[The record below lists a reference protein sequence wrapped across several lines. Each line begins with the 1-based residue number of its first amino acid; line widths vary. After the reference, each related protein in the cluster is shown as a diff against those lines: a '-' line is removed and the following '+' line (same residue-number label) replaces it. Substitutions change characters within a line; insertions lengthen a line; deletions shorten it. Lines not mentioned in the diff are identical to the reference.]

1 MECISPKFGARKL
14 AHYVTREIQRH
25 MINHAVPVAL
35 PMPDQEA
42 QSPNAKLTPVKRP
55 SVGPVVP
62 LTAVNVGSDELLGGH
77 QGNRPPATD
86 TLVSRVLV
94 RGEPI
99 LASNGRADD
108 FSWPRNGV
116 NIDTSPLETL
126 AVTPA
131 PVPVQEKAVAA
142 PRQGA
147 QTASVIPPVQR
158 RSRAGDQLRLPFFFS
173 NLFR

>member
-1 MECISPKFGARKL
+1 
-14 AHYVTREIQRH
+14 
-25 MINHAVPVAL
+25 
-35 PMPDQEA
+35 MPDQEA
-42 QSPNAKLTPVKRP
+42 QSPSAKVGTPIQRP

-62 LTAVNVGSDELLGGH
+62 LTAAVNVGSDELLGGPRE
-77 QGNRPPATD
+77 GSRPQATD

-99 LASNGRADD
+99 LAPNGRADD
-108 FSWPRNGV
+108 FSWPRHGV
-116 NIDTSPLETL
+116 DIDTGPLETL
-126 AVTPA
+126 AVSPA

-147 QTASVIPPVQR
+147 QTASVNPPVQR
-158 RSRAGDQLRLPFFFS
+158 RPRTGDQLRLPFFFS

>member
-1 MECISPKFGARKL
+1 
-14 AHYVTREIQRH
+14 
-25 MINHAVPVAL
+25 
-35 PMPDQEA
+35 
-42 QSPNAKLTPVKRP
+42 
-55 SVGPVVP
+55 VVP
-62 LTAVNVGSDELLGGH
+62 LTAVNVGSDELLGGPR
-77 QGNRPPATD
+77 QGNGPPATD

-99 LASNGRADD
+99 LAPNGRADD

-147 QTASVIPPVQR
+147 QTTSVIPPVQR
-158 RSRAGDQLRLPFFFS
+158 PSRTGDQLRLPFFFS